1 MNRHALASPIQLLRL
16 VFLCSALLGILA
28 SGARASDPGAV
39 VVLPTTGIVDQVMAG
54 YIGEGINRAA
64 ADGAAAVVIRLDTP
78 GGSLE
83 SMREIVKSELDAP
96 LPVVVWVAP
105 SGSRAGSAGT
115 FITLA
120 ANVAAMAPG
129 TNIGAASPVDSSG
142 GDIAGTEGQKVLND
156 AVAFATSIA
165 QTRDRPIDW
174 AVSTVTDAKSYTV
187 DDAIAAG
194 AIDLKAGT
202 IEDLVAQLN
211 GRTVQVKGQPVTLAT
226 AGAAVQEVPMNPLQ
240 AFLHVLADPNIAFIL
255 FTVGF
260 YGLLFE
266 LGHPNFVTGIIG
278 AFAIILAFIGF
289 GSLPLNIAG
298 LLLVALAIVLF
309 VLEFTVT
316 SHGLLTI
323 GGLVAFV
330 LGAAALYTTPG
341 TPLAPQV
348 QVAWPVI
355 AIMTALTGVVVLGIV
370 TVALRT
376 RRMAP
381 VNIGVGGKG
390 RLLPDGTPAAVR
402 RALAPT
408 GTVYAAGEEW
418 SARSVDGKPLERGT
432 PVRVIG
438 QEGLVLLVENVK
450 A

>member
-1 MNRHALASPIQLLRL
+1 MNRHALVRPIPLLRL
-16 VFLCSALLGILA
+16 FFVCSALLGVLA

-39 VVLPTTGIVDQVMAG
+39 VVLPTTGVVDQVMSG
-54 YIGEGINRAA
+54 YLSEGIARAA
-64 ADGAAAVVIRLDTP
+64 ADRAAAVVIRLDTP

-83 SMREIVKSELDAP
+83 SMREIVKTELDAP

-105 SGSRAGSAGT
+105 SGSRAASAGT

-120 ANVAAMAPG
+120 SNIAAMAPG
-129 TNIGAASPVDSSG
+129 TNIGAASPVGSG
-142 GDIAGTEGQKVLND
+142 GEDITGTEGQKVLND
-156 AVAFATSIA
+156 AIAFVTSIS
-165 QTRDRPIDW
+165 QTRGRPIDW
-174 AVSTVTDAKSYTV
+174 AVSTVKDAKSYTV
-187 DDAIAAG
+187 DDAIAAH
-194 AIDLKAGT
+194 AVDLKAAS
-202 IEDLVAQLN
+202 IDDLVAQLN
-211 GRTVQVKGQPVTLAT
+211 GRTVQVQGEPVTLQT
-226 AGAAVQEVPMNPLQ
+226 AGAPVEEVPMNPLQ

-266 LGHPNFVTGIIG
+266 LGHPNFVTGILG

-298 LLLVALAIVLF
+298 LLLVGLAIVLF

-341 TPLAPQV
+341 TPLAPNV

-355 AIMTALTGVVVLGIV
+355 AVMTAITGVVVLGIV

-376 RRMAP
+376 RRMPP
-381 VNIGVGGKG
+381 VNIGVGGKH
-390 RLLPDGTPAAVR
+390 RLLPAGTPAAVR
-402 RALAPT
+402 RTLAPI

-418 SARSVDGKPLERGT
+418 TARSADGTPMERGT
-432 PVRVIG
+432 PVRVVG
-438 QEGLVLLVENVK
+438 QDGLVLLVENTR